1 MNSRLIAI
9 IPPRFRRRGIGVVFT
24 IFVRALLNFLGL
36 AVLLPVLL
44 LILDTES
51 IRSVGTLQL
60 IYDLCGFTS
69 DRSFVVAVCAGVVL
83 LIAVKCLLSLV
94 LYRTERNYIYDLY
107 RSLSRR
113 LYVSYFHRGMGFVK
127 RSNSAVLTR
136 NVNAVCF
143 SFVAGVLRPI
153 ASMACDAMLFLL
165 LFGALALYSAK

>member
-60 IYDLCGFTS
+60 IYDRCGSYTPAFL
-69 DRSFVVAVCAGVVL
+69 ACAVL
-83 LIAVKCLLSLV
+83 LATSLF
-94 LYRTERNYIYDLY
+94 L
-107 RSLSRR
+107 
-113 LYVSYFHRGMGFVK
+113 G
-127 RSNSAVLTR
+127 AVL
-136 NVNAVCF
+136 
-143 SFVAGVLRPI
+143 
-153 ASMACDAMLFLL
+153 
-165 LFGALALYSAK
+165 LAQAERRKAAA